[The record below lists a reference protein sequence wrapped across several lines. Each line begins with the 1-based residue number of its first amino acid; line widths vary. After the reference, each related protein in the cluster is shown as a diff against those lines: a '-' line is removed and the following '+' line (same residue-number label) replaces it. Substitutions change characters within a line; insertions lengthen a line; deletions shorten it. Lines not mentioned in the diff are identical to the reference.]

1 MYIRV
6 FPLEVCVWVEAGGR
20 QGIEGLLHGNKQL
33 FKLAL
38 LGLDELE
45 LLFQLALVHL
55 HPLQVPVQR
64 RDLA

>member
-6 FPLEVCVWVEAGGR
+6 LPLKVCVWMKAGGR
-20 QGIEGLLHGNKQL
+20 QGIKGLLHGNKQL
-33 FKLAL
+33 LELAL

-45 LLFQLALVHL
+45 LLLQLALVHL